1 MNMKTPLITTN
12 TQTDPRVQL
21 FKILGHPIRLAILE
35 LLRDGEHC
43 VCHMEAH
50 LGLRQAAI
58 SQQLALLREAG
69 LVLDRRDGW
78 NVFYR
83 LGDLALLNLLDETAA
98 LTGMR
103 RIERAHQPF
112 NCCCPHCVAKS
123 KTNSN

>member
-1 MNMKTPLITTN
+1 MKTPLITTN

-83 LGDLALLNLLDETAA
+83 IGDLALLNLLDETAA

-103 RIERAHQPF
+103 RIERARQPV

>member
-1 MNMKTPLITTN
+1 MKTPLITTN

-78 NVFYR
+78 NIYYR
-83 LGDLALLNLLDETAA
+83 IGDLALLNLLDETAA

-103 RIERAHQPF
+103 RIERARQPV

>member
-1 MNMKTPLITTN
+1 MKTPLITTY

-103 RIERAHQPF
+103 RIERARQPV